1 MESQEAFGI
10 VLRALRKQQRM
21 TQQRLAEN
29 ADLERNYISLIE
41 LGQSYPTICVVFK
54 LCNGLGVLPSVLFAR
69 VEEFIQSHD
78 EKHPA
83 KRHAR

>member
-10 VLRALRKQQRM
+10 VLRLVRRQQRM

-41 LGQSYPTICVVFK
+41 LGKSSPTICVVFK
-54 LCNGLGVLPSVLFAR
+54 LCKGLGVSPSFLMAR
-69 VEEFIQSHD
+69 VEEFIQSQD
-78 EKHPA
+78 EKQ
-83 KRHAR
+83 